1 MLTEAGPKRRSK
13 ISKGPRREKGH
24 VRRVILDRGTD
35 PGGVRGLLADLR
47 PPCRRQTGVFT
58 ALGEARQ
65 TGEPLARTLNANPR
79 ALTMLLDAL
88 CAMGLVEK
96 AGDGYTNTEAAR
108 VWLSKDSPRYLGY
121 MIMHYH
127 HLVTA
132 WSRTDKAVMTGGPVE
147 RGPIPEAEERES
159 FLMGMLNLAMG
170 LCPLALFPR
179 SIWAGRRT
187 LLDLGGGPGTYAIH
201 FCMHNPKLMAAVYA
215 GRPPSHLPARRFNGS
230 GWRDASGSYQELS
243 QGPLSKD
250 HTMWPG
256 FPTSST
262 ERGWRTAGGSLRR
275 PCRP

>member
-1 MLTEAGPKRRSK
+1 MSEGLSWTEGQ
-13 ISKGPRREKGH
+13 
-24 VRRVILDRGTD
+24 IL
-35 PGGVRGLLADLR
+35 GVSGAYW
-47 PPCRRQTGVFT
+47 QTCALHAAVKLGVFT

-132 WSRTDKAVMTGGPVE
+132 WSQLDKAVMTGGPVE

-159 FLMGMLNLAMG
+159 FSNTAA
-170 LCPLALFPR
+170 ALSSTSFSLRVPADRGQR
-179 SIWAGRRT
+179 SRSAERFGRRRAAGAGRQPVAA
-187 LLDLGGGPGTYAIH
+187 GAGPRPGAH
-201 FCMHNPKLMAAVYA
+201 RRRAVGAA
-215 GRPPSHLPARRFNGS
+215 GRLVIRSAGLLHADGAPA
-230 GWRDASGSYQELS
+230 ASR
-243 QGPLSKD
+243 
-250 HTMWPG
+250 WV
-256 FPTSST
+256 
-262 ERGWRTAGGSLRR
+262 R
-275 PCRP
+275 